1 MSGVKDKSCG
11 AVVFRD
17 DGCVLLIKQR
27 AGHVSFPTGHVVA
40 GEDEHATARREVREE
55 TGIEIA
61 IEDGFREV
69 ESYTLKNGTPKD
81 VVYFF
86 ARPVGGELHAQETEV
101 SSLGWYTIDEA
112 MRKITYKGAR
122 NVLRAASQ
130 FNERKR

>member
-1 MSGVKDKSCG
+1 MSGAKEKSCG

-27 AGHVSFPTGHVVA
+27 AGHVSFPKGHVEA
-40 GEDEHATARREVREE
+40 GEDEYATARREVREE

-81 VVYFF
+81 VV
-86 ARPVGGELHAQETEV
+86 
-101 SSLGWYTIDEA
+101 
-112 MRKITYKGAR
+112 
-122 NVLRAASQ
+122 
-130 FNERKR
+130 